1 MQSTSGIQKRMDQN
15 LLSQGSKINLHIVAF
30 FRLSLHILVISVRMF
45 LFTIIIMYRNLHC
58 NKKMNNELER
68 SYKNYQGTPFHIAA
82 FRHILDQSIL
92 ISNLSGR
99 PDICLGPGT
108 SKKLGPKYRVQKA
121 GCKKQGHCYSKR
133 EEAA

>member
-1 MQSTSGIQKRMDQN
+1 
-15 LLSQGSKINLHIVAF
+15 
-30 FRLSLHILVISVRMF
+30 MF

-82 FRHILDQSIL
+82 FRHILDQSICTL

-99 PDICLGPGT
+99 PDICLGSGT
-108 SKKLGPKYRVQKA
+108 LKKLGPKYRVQKA
-121 GCKKQGHCYSKR
+121 GCKNRVIVIQKEKR
-133 EEAA
+133 QTGLFSF

>member
-1 MQSTSGIQKRMDQN
+1 
-15 LLSQGSKINLHIVAF
+15 
-30 FRLSLHILVISVRMF
+30 MF

-82 FRHILDQSIL
+82 FRHILDQSICTL

-99 PDICLGPGT
+99 PDICLGSGT

-121 GCKKQGHCYSKR
+121 GCKKIGSLLLKKR
-133 EEAA
+133 RGSLCTLLFATHSNLFLKFQTLKKYQADLIN